1 MSPKGFRWPK
11 TSLDSSKERSSSALT
26 GFPRKSERLL
36 KASGLKIIDA
46 TCPRVARVQA
56 LIRYHTHKGYLAV
69 IVGEPDH
76 PEVIGLKGHG
86 NGKAFVI
93 STSEEVSLLPEA
105 DKVLV
110 VAQTTQEKQTY
121 DRIVETLKKRYPGAL
136 VFNTICDATENRQ
149 EEVRAL
155 ATHVD
160 GIVVVGGFHSG
171 NTRRLAQVASSTGL
185 PVFHVE
191 TDKQLDRGKLSAMET
206 IGVTAGA
213 STPNWMINKVVQK
226 IESIRSRKETALNR
240 FLRYFTKFIFQTNI
254 VAAFGAFSLAHA
266 MNVLSGRAPDL
277 ILPSL
282 AFLYIYAMHVL
293 NRLLDKGA
301 GTYNDPERAA
311 FYRRYRRLLVLSGV
325 VAIAG
330 ALILSAFMSLWAFL
344 ATAGLS
350 ILGTVYSLPIVP
362 LSRRHLWR
370 YSKIKDIPGSKTSA
384 QAFAWGV
391 VIALLPLLGT
401 PGGPWSGEVV
411 SFLFVFSVVYVR
423 SAFLRYFAGSGRSDC
438 RLGNSPDN
446 FGRKK
451 NPVASE
457 IGDAVGFGR
466 ARRGSSFRMGRAL
479 CLPPPSLLSVLG
491 PVHYRLRKGESSF
504 RELALRPLSRP
515 TFFWPASWPSC
526 GNGCSKRHY
535 PDLQPRRTRPQ
546 GPLLPFFTRPFQIMR
561 SSLWTMGLEMPRPM
575 PSLHSF
581 PASGASPTPGTL
593 GFPLQETP
601 VSGSPAHLLSLFS
614 TLMITGCLKNSRSRF
629 PSYQHIL
636 TLLPAR
642 QRNAGSEDGV
652 RVNPRKKH
660 LKPSGDIFDPS
671 LRLCVVSPSSVLLK
685 RSLLEEVG
693 LFDEAFPVCEDYDLW
708 LRISCKYPIW
718 LIPEF
723 LVIKE
728 GGHPDQLSRS
738 VEGMDRYRIRAIV
751 KLIDSGCLTKR
762 QTEAALKE
770 LRFKCRVYGN
780 GCLRRGR
787 KNEGGYYL
795 GLPASLEE
803 KAFLRHK

>member
-1 MSPKGFRWPK
+1 MGVRRALEKVLGEAYKDPGPIFTYGPLIHNEQVMKLLESKGVQVAKDISGLKQGTIIIRAHGIPPQ
-11 TSLDSSKERSSSALT
+11 ER
-26 GFPRKSERLL
+26 KVL

-56 LIRYHTHKGYLAV
+56 LIRYHTHKGYLAI

-105 DKVLV
+105 DKVFV

-121 DRIVETLKKRYPGAL
+121 DRIAETLKKRYPGAL

-171 NTRRLAQVASSTGL
+171 NTRRLAQVASTTGL

-191 TDKQLDRGKLSAMET
+191 TDKQLERGKLSAMEI

-311 FYRRYRRLLVLSGV
+311 FYRRYRSLLVLSGV

-423 SAFLRYFAGSGRSDC
+423 SAFFDILQVQGDLIVGSETLPITLGEKRTLWLLKLVMLLGSVVLAVAPLFGWVGPFAYLLLLCYLS
-438 RLGNSPDN
+438 L
-446 FGRKK
+446 
-451 NPVASE
+451 
-457 IGDAVGFGR
+457 
-466 ARRGSSFRMGRAL
+466 AL
-479 CLPPPSLLSVLG
+479 CIIAHEKGSLFPGTRSEAFVEANLFLAG
-491 PVHYRLRKGESSF
+491 F
-504 RELALRPLSRP
+504 LALL
-515 TFFWPASWPSC
+515 WQW
-526 GNGCSKRHY
+526 
-535 PDLQPRRTRPQ
+535 LQ
-546 GPLLPFFTRPFQIMR
+546 
-561 SSLWTMGLEMPRPM
+561 
-575 PSLHSF
+575 
-581 PASGASPTPGTL
+581 
-593 GFPLQETP
+593 
-601 VSGSPAHLLSLFS
+601 
-614 TLMITGCLKNSRSRF
+614 
-629 PSYQHIL
+629 
-636 TLLPAR
+636 
-642 QRNAGSEDGV
+642 
-652 RVNPRKKH
+652 
-660 LKPSGDIFDPS
+660 
-671 LRLCVVSPSSVLLK
+671 
-685 RSLLEEVG
+685 
-693 LFDEAFPVCEDYDLW
+693 
-708 LRISCKYPIW
+708 
-718 LIPEF
+718 
-723 LVIKE
+723 
-728 GGHPDQLSRS
+728 
-738 VEGMDRYRIRAIV
+738 
-751 KLIDSGCLTKR
+751 
-762 QTEAALKE
+762 
-770 LRFKCRVYGN
+770 
-780 GCLRRGR
+780 
-787 KNEGGYYL
+787 
-795 GLPASLEE
+795 
-803 KAFLRHK
+803 